1 MSTCSNSAN
10 LSKLSL
16 NSSVSLKLFLISIL
30 TTQLSWRLIF
40 ASLVAIIHHHLYSI
54 IINAGNLFL

>member
-16 NSSVSLKLFLISIL
+16 NSSVSLKLFLIFTL
-30 TTQLSWRLIF
+30 TTQLSWCLIF
-40 ASLVAIIHHHLYSI
+40 ASLVAIINHHLYSI